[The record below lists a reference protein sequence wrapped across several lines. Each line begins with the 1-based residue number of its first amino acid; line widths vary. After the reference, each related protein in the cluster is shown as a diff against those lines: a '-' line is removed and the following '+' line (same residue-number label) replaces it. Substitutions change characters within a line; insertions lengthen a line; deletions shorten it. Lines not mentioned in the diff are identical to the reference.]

1 MNCSAVI
8 AISAFRSDEAVLAL
22 LQAVFA
28 DPHPEVASVIVV
40 DSLGSGRLPIEFAAR
55 GWPVRYENADRN
67 LGSAGNLARRV
78 ALAADLGAK
87 WCLCM
92 NHDANWS
99 SERLSAML
107 KLANSRGR
115 VGAVFPVLHHGKRH
129 NPWEDGR
136 RTFAPSAGRRHAQL
150 PTGFDGIEVMWSSSN
165 GALYATAPLREG
177 VRIMDDLWMGYEDLA
192 YGIALFQAGWQQL
205 VCRDAVLKD
214 IFDLAPRRVFGR
226 DMYIPDKP
234 AWYSYYNIRNLL
246 LIRRRYGK
254 VGVSYPMILRKLV
267 QSTLRILLLEQGK
280 VARLGELYRG
290 AAAGLVQRAGKGP
303 RP

>member
-1 MNCSAVI
+1 
-8 AISAFRSDEAVLAL
+8 
-22 LQAVFA
+22 
-28 DPHPEVASVIVV
+28 
-40 DSLGSGRLPIEFAAR
+40 
-55 GWPVRYENADRN
+55 
-67 LGSAGNLARRV
+67 
-78 ALAADLGAK
+78 
-87 WCLCM
+87 
-92 NHDANWS
+92 
-99 SERLSAML
+99 
-107 KLANSRGR
+107 
-115 VGAVFPVLHHGKRH
+115 
-129 NPWEDGR
+129 
-136 RTFAPSAGRRHAQL
+136 
-150 PTGFDGIEVMWSSSN
+150 MWSSSN

-205 VCRDAVLKD
+205 VCREAVLKD